1 MERYCFSPYLPNIS
15 AKKGKLFHEFA
26 VADAVGFGVAEACAF
41 CFFVFGVGAFVVV
54 YLAVAFESG
63 LCHFS
68 LKIFSNELL
77 HSSFLFCNFVLS
89 SN

>member
-1 MERYCFSPYLPNIS
+1 MSTEIMNSSILPEGYIEWKNIIEKRIES
-15 AKKGKLFHEFA
+15 A
-26 VADAVGFGVAEACAF
+26 
-41 CFFVFGVGAFVVV
+41 
-54 YLAVAFESG
+54 G